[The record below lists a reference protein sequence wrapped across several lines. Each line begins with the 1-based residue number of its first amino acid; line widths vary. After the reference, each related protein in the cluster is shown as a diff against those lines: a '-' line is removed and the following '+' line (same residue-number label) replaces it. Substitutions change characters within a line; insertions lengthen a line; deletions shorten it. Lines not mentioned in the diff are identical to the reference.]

1 MINKTRCFLMTAILF
16 LFFVGISLNLEL
28 VNAQNSHVEMI
39 LQGASLIDHGMPNE
53 AILIFDEI
61 LSEDPKHASALI
73 GKGMALKN
81 LQKFEEARNF
91 LDAALK
97 LEPDNVKAK
106 IERLD
111 ILKHLKD
118 HDEIR
123 KSLVE
128 ILGPNLDRIPYFYNV
143 NCHTCFG
150 HVPFL
155 FPMRDTDDYIG
166 SVQIKM
172 RDSNDNL
179 VGVIES
185 DLIYYPNHPIFDS
198 SLSEYPVSRTLE
210 KDGKVYEMR
219 KIVTKEMKP
228 VAQSLFLNSIS
239 LFVNINFTNVEEG
252 TIEKG
257 KVPVTFL
264 FGVNMGIAVE
274 DGDHFVTEWE
284 IGKKI

>member
-1 MINKTRCFLMTAILF
+1 MWRMRYDKNICFLMAAILF
-16 LFFVGISLNLEL
+16 LFFVGNSLNLEL
-28 VNAQNSHVEMI
+28 VNAQNSHVELI

-61 LSEDPKHASALI
+61 LSEDPKHVSALI

-123 KSLVE
+123 KFLVE
-128 ILGPNLDRIPYFYNV
+128 ILGPNLTKVQYFDNV
-143 NCHTCFG
+143 NCLLCWSN
-150 HVPFL
+150 VPFL
-155 FPMRDTDDYIG
+155 YPMRDTDNYIG
-166 SVQIKM
+166 SVHFEM

-179 VGVIES
+179 VGVVES
-185 DLIYYPNHPIFDS
+185 DLIWYPTHPIFDN
-198 SLSEYPVSRTLE
+198 SLSKHPVSRTLE
-210 KDGKVYEMR
+210 KDGNIYEMKR
-219 KIVTKEMKP
+219 FNVEYYTDSDQNI
-228 VAQSLFLNSIS
+228 FLNKITSHGKIGGET
-239 LFVNINFTNVEEG
+239 INFLVAT
-252 TIEKG
+252 
-257 KVPVTFL
+257 
-264 FGVNMGIAVE
+264 NMGIAIAE
-274 DGDHFVTEWE
+274 GDHFVAEFE

>member
-1 MINKTRCFLMTAILF
+1 MINKNICFLMAAILF
-16 LFFVGISLNLEL
+16 LFFVGTSLNLEL
-28 VNAQNSHVEMI
+28 VNAQNSHVELI

-128 ILGPNLDRIPYFYNV
+128 ILGPNLTKVSYFDNV
-143 NCHTCFG
+143 NCLLCWG
-150 HVPFL
+150 NVPFL
-155 FPMRDTDDYIG
+155 YPMRDTDNYIG
-166 SVQIKM
+166 SVHFEM

-179 VGVIES
+179 VGVVES
-185 DLIYYPNHPIFDS
+185 DLIWYPAHPVFDN
-198 SLSEYPVSRTLE
+198 SLSQHPVSRMLE
-210 KDGKVYEMR
+210 KDGNIYEMR
-219 KIVTKEMKP
+219 KFIVNYNVNMEKQP
-228 VAQSLFLNSIS
+228 VFLNNLSVYGEVEGADVIF
-239 LFVNINFTNVEEG
+239 LTTWNFGIAIEEG
-252 TIEKG
+252 DYI
-257 KVPVTFL
+257 
-264 FGVNMGIAVE
+264 IAE
-274 DGDHFVTEWE
+274 YE

>member
-1 MINKTRCFLMTAILF
+1 MINKNICFLMAAILF
-16 LFFVGISLNLEL
+16 LFFVGTSLNLEL
-28 VNAQNSHVEMI
+28 VNAQNSHVELI

-128 ILGPNLDRIPYFYNV
+128 ILGPNLTKVQYFDNV
-143 NCHTCFG
+143 NCLVCWG
-150 HVPFL
+150 DVPFL
-155 FPMRDTDDYIG
+155 YPMRDTDNYIG
-166 SVQIKM
+166 SVHFEM

-179 VGVIES
+179 VGVVES
-185 DLIYYPNHPIFDS
+185 DLIWYPTHPIFDN
-198 SLSEYPVSRTLE
+198 SLSKHPVSRMLE
-210 KDGKVYEMR
+210 KDGNIYEMR
-219 KIVTKEMKP
+219 KFIVKYDVNMDLNEI
-228 VAQSLFLNSIS
+228 FLNKITAHGKIGE
-239 LFVNINFTNVEEG
+239 VEINFLVAT
-252 TIEKG
+252 
-257 KVPVTFL
+257 
-264 FGVNMGIAVE
+264 NMGIAVE
-274 DGDHFVTEWE
+274 EGDHFVAEFE

>member
-1 MINKTRCFLMTAILF
+1 MINKNICFLMAAILF
-16 LFFVGISLNLEL
+16 LFFVGTSLNLEL
-28 VNAQNSHVEMI
+28 VNAQNSHVDLI
-39 LQGASLIDHGMPNE
+39 IQGASLIDHGMPNE

-128 ILGPNLDRIPYFYNV
+128 ILGPNLTKVQYFDNV
-143 NCHTCFG
+143 NCFVCWG
-150 HVPFL
+150 DVPFL
-155 FPMRDTDDYIG
+155 YPMRDTDNYIG
-166 SVQIKM
+166 SVHFEM

-179 VGVIES
+179 VGVVES
-185 DLIYYPNHPIFDS
+185 DLIWYPAHPVFDN
-198 SLSEYPVSRTLE
+198 SLSQYPVSRMLE
-210 KDGKVYEMR
+210 KDGSIYEMR
-219 KIVTKEMKP
+219 KFIVNYNVSMEKQP
-228 VAQSLFLNSIS
+228 VFLNNLSVYGEVEGADVIF
-239 LFVNINFTNVEEG
+239 LTTWNFGIAIEEG
-252 TIEKG
+252 DYI
-257 KVPVTFL
+257 
-264 FGVNMGIAVE
+264 IAE
-274 DGDHFVTEWE
+274 YE

>member
-1 MINKTRCFLMTAILF
+1 MINKNICFLMAAILF

-61 LSEDPKHASALI
+61 LSEDPKYASALI

-128 ILGPNLDRIPYFYNV
+128 ILGLNLTKVSYFDNV
-143 NCHTCFG
+143 NCLLCWG
-150 HVPFL
+150 NVPFL
-155 FPMRDTDDYIG
+155 YPMRDTDDYIG
-166 SVQIKM
+166 SVHFEM

-179 VGVIES
+179 VGVVES
-185 DLIYYPNHPIFDS
+185 DLIWYPAHPVFDN
-198 SLSEYPVSRTLE
+198 SLSQHPVSRMLE
-210 KDGKVYEMR
+210 KDGNIYEMR
-219 KIVTKEMKP
+219 KFIVDYNVSMEKQP
-228 VAQSLFLNSIS
+228 VFLNNLSVYGEVEGTDVIF
-239 LFVNINFTNVEEG
+239 LTTWNFGIAIEEG
-252 TIEKG
+252 DYI
-257 KVPVTFL
+257 
-264 FGVNMGIAVE
+264 IAE
-274 DGDHFVTEWE
+274 YE

>member
-1 MINKTRCFLMTAILF
+1 MINKNICFLMAAILF
-16 LFFVGISLNLEL
+16 LFFVGTSLNLEL
-28 VNAQNSHVEMI
+28 VNAQNSHVELI

-128 ILGPNLDRIPYFYNV
+128 ILGPNLTKVQYFDNV
-143 NCHTCFG
+143 NCFVCWG
-150 HVPFL
+150 NVPFL
-155 FPMRDTDDYIG
+155 YPMRDTDNYIG
-166 SVQIKM
+166 SVHFEM

-179 VGVIES
+179 VGVVES
-185 DLIYYPNHPIFDS
+185 DLIWYPTHPIFDN
-198 SLSEYPVSRTLE
+198 SLSKHPVSRMLE
-210 KDGKVYEMR
+210 KDGNIYEMR
-219 KIVTKEMKP
+219 EFNSKYFIGIGEEQP
-228 VAQSLFLNSIS
+228 LFLNMLKLHGEIGETK
-239 LFVNINFTNVEEG
+239 INFLVA
-252 TIEKG
+252 I
-257 KVPVTFL
+257 
-264 FGVNMGIAVE
+264 NMGIAIE
-274 DGDHFVTEWE
+274 EGDHFVAKFE

>member
-1 MINKTRCFLMTAILF
+1 MINKNICFLMAAILF

-128 ILGPNLDRIPYFYNV
+128 ILGLNLTKVSYFDNV
-143 NCHTCFG
+143 NCLLCWG
-150 HVPFL
+150 NVPFL
-155 FPMRDTDDYIG
+155 YPMRDTDNYIG
-166 SVQIKM
+166 SVHFEM

-179 VGVIES
+179 VGVVES
-185 DLIYYPNHPIFDS
+185 DLIWYPAHPVFDN
-198 SLSEYPVSRTLE
+198 SLAQHPVSRMLE
-210 KDGKVYEMR
+210 KDGNIYEMR
-219 KIVTKEMKP
+219 KFIVNYNVSMEKQP
-228 VAQSLFLNSIS
+228 VFLNNLSVYGEVEGTDVIF
-239 LFVNINFTNVEEG
+239 LTTWNFGIAIEEG
-252 TIEKG
+252 DYI
-257 KVPVTFL
+257 
-264 FGVNMGIAVE
+264 IAE
-274 DGDHFVTEWE
+274 YE